1 MERVIR
7 AEKKKLGEALA
18 EKEELR
24 KGNEELR
31 SQNEELLLL
40 VEKYQLALEKQNHPK
55 KGILK
60 VSILQP

>member
-1 MERVIR
+1 M
-7 AEKKKLGEALA
+7 A
-18 EKEELR
+18 EKEELL

-40 VEKYQLALEKQNHPK
+40 VEKYQLALEKQNQPK